1 MKPDFWVLK
10 ISLFLKFLYGNFV
23 QNSPIFQCTHFL
35 FLYQNKYRADS
46 DGFLTEAPRIDQS
59 NRLCSLSADRMNL
72 GDILLHSPIRRI
84 IFLQNRSTT
93 TGLVF
98 IEP

>member
-1 MKPDFWVLK
+1 MKAYFWVPIK
-10 ISLFLKFLYGNFV
+10 SLFLKFLP
-23 QNSPIFQCTHFL
+23 QNGWLLHLTIIF
-35 FLYQNKYRADS
+35 YQNKYRADS

-93 TGLVF
+93 TGLAF

>member
-1 MKPDFWVLK
+1 MKAYFWVPIK
-10 ISLFLKFLYGNFV
+10 SLFLKFLP
-23 QNSPIFQCTHFL
+23 QNGWLLHLTII
-35 FLYQNKYRADS
+35 LYQNKYRADS